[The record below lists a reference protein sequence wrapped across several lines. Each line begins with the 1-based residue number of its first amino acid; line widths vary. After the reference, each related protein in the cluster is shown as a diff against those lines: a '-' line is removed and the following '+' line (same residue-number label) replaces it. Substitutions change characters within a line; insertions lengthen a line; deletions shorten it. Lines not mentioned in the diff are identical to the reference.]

1 MSRALNSLTNEVVVV
16 TGGAG
21 FIGSHLCDSIAAANP
36 RMLIIIDDFSLGNR
50 SNIKD
55 IRRKRNVKVYRQ
67 DATNYNAL
75 KKIFSTKHPDVVFN
89 LAVLPLPKSL
99 KLPMETIEANVI
111 MTTSLCE
118 LLRKEMFKTLIH
130 CSSSEAYGSALYVP
144 MDENHPEKPLTPYA
158 ASKIACDNIAIS
170 YHKTFALDIAIARP
184 FNSYGPRQNDRS
196 YAGVIP
202 LTINRILRGH
212 APVIFGDGN
221 QTRDYT
227 FVEDTVRGILGVYN
241 CTESRGNV
249 VNIAS
254 GKEVSIKHIMDLI
267 VKMTGY
273 KGRII
278 HKPSR
283 PGDVRRHRG
292 DISLAK
298 RLFDYAPKV
307 DLNEGL
313 RRTIDWYSGGPRLN
327 KN

>member
-1 MSRALNSLTNEVVVV
+1 MSRTLNSLRGEVIVV

-21 FIGSHLCDSIAAANP
+21 FIGSHLCDRIAAADP
-36 RMLIIIDDFSLGNR
+36 RRLVIIDDFSLGNLG
-50 SNIKD
+50 NIKD
-55 IRRKRNVKVYRQ
+55 IDRKRNVKVYKK
-67 DATNYNAL
+67 DATDYQAL
-75 KKIFSTKHPDVVFN
+75 KNIFSKEHPDVVFN

-99 KLPMETIEANVI
+99 ELPMETIEANVI
-111 MTTSLCE
+111 ITTSLCE

-158 ASKIACDNIAIS
+158 ASKIACDQIAIS
-170 YHKTFALDIAIARP
+170 YHKTFTLDIAVARP
-184 FNSYGPRQNDRS
+184 FNSYGPRQNARS

-202 LTINRILRGH
+202 LTINRILRGE

-227 FVEDTVRGILGVYN
+227 FVEDTVRGILGVYK
-241 CTESRGNV
+241 CSDSRGKV

-267 VKMTGY
+267 VRMTGY
-273 KGRII
+273 DGKII
-278 HKPSR
+278 HRPSR

-313 RRTIDWYSGGPRLN
+313 RRTIDWYSGGLY